1 MPRTDLPQCVMPAIT
16 SRAGLAD
23 TVAIAIAEGICH
35 LFRKRV
41 VVVDCDFQC
50 SASIS
55 LLGRKTLNDLIIRT
69 QRSIARCRD
78 WLGRKSP
85 RAKRGG

>member
-1 MPRTDLPQCVMPAIT
+1 MPAINFKGGT
-16 SRAGLAD
+16 GKT

-41 VVVDCDFQC
+41 VIIDCDFQC

-55 LLGRKTLNDLIIRT
+55 LLGRKALNDLIIKE
-69 QRSIARCRD
+69 IAGFGAPPHLNARVAA
-78 WLGRKSP
+78 S
-85 RAKRGG
+85 